1 VKKTDS
7 DRPQVNVRLDDEMI
21 RLVDAKRVAL
31 QQELGTI
38 PTRSEV
44 VRIALEKYLKQGA
57 KRT

>member
-1 VKKTDS
+1 MKKTDP

-44 VRIALEKYLKQGA
+44 VRIALEKYLKGGA

>member
-1 VKKTDS
+1 MKKTDP

-44 VRIALEKYLKQGA
+44 VRIALEKYLRPGV
-57 KRT
+57 KRN